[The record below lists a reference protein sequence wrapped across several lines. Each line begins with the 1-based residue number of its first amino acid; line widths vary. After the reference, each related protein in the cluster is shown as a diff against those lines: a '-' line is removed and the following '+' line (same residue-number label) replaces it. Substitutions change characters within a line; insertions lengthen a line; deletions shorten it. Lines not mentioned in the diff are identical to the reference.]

1 MRRTV
6 LVVSQ
11 NPKVR
16 SAMRS
21 LRGADMRLLDADSG
35 LGALFICAS
44 QRVDLLVIDV
54 ETPGMDWPMLVE
66 KLSTAFPAMPVVSMP
81 GRRDANSLA
90 TLVLEALD
98 SAPGKKQPA
107 FAPCATPLPLER
119 GA

>member
-6 LVVSQ
+6 LVVSR

-16 SAMRS
+16 SALRALRS
-21 LRGADMRLLDADSG
+21 AELRLFEADSG
-35 LGALFICAS
+35 LGALFTCAS
-44 QRVDLLVIDV
+44 QFVDLLVIDV
-54 ETPGMDWPMLVE
+54 ETPGMDWPILAGKLV
-66 KLSTAFPAMPVVSMP
+66 TAFPAMPVVSVS
-81 GRRDANSLA
+81 GRGEVNSLA

-107 FAPCATPLPLER
+107 LATGATPFPEER